1 MPVIKSD
8 CTGTNWANHIETVFV
23 IKNPNNFRNAF
34 QNIKM
39 CSTEQLEKSSYYI
52 EKEYG
57 NQKWVSEIE
66 KVYNE
71 VNKKMKKGGSYENS

>member
-23 IKNPNNFRNAF
+23 RKAF

-57 NQKWVSEIE
+57 NQKQVSEIE